1 MGGRAEAA
9 AEEESLGARARAAG
23 ASALEGRPGACKR
36 PQRQGEGEVGEV
48 GKGEEVMESASTGG
62 CAGAQEVL
70 GGAAEAEEKRGS
82 HGHRM
87 ICLSRPTCQDVPS
100 FIGLAKQTSAP
111 RPALIRSAA

>member
-1 MGGRAEAA
+1 
-9 AEEESLGARARAAG
+9 
-23 ASALEGRPGACKR
+23 
-36 PQRQGEGEVGEV
+36 
-48 GKGEEVMESASTGG
+48 MESASTGG